1 MPMFYT
7 PKPRQFHYKPLFYD
21 PEKEEWEKLKAKYR
35 LENGLPLDDEKLR
48 AESEERKAESTKQG
62 VESEDK
68 DLEYFQRKVRDIERN
83 ERQEKQKLTFAD
95 FFKKRE
101 KPQFHYVSRFDSE
114 GNLLETPPEATKD
127 ASVKRRISRRFEDDD
142 MDRYKPIPAGKIM
155 IYTLLVCILLLF
167 IFW

>member
-1 MPMFYT
+1 M
-7 PKPRQFHYKPLFYD
+7 FYD

-35 LENGLPLDDEKLR
+35 LEKGLPLDDEKLR
-48 AESEERKAESTKQG
+48 AESGERKAESTKQG

>member
-1 MPMFYT
+1 M
-7 PKPRQFHYKPLFYD
+7 
-21 PEKEEWEKLKAKYR
+21 
-35 LENGLPLDDEKLR
+35 
-48 AESEERKAESTKQG
+48 
-62 VESEDK
+62 
-68 DLEYFQRKVRDIERN
+68 EYFQRKVRDIERT

>member
-68 DLEYFQRKVRDIERN
+68 DLEYFQRKVRDIERT

-95 FFKKRE
+95 FF
-101 KPQFHYVSRFDSE
+101 FD
-114 GNLLETPPEATKD
+114 GFG
-127 ASVKRRISRRFEDDD
+127 I
-142 MDRYKPIPAGKIM
+142 
-155 IYTLLVCILLLF
+155 
-167 IFW
+167 IFAFN

>member
-48 AESEERKAESTKQG
+48 AESEERRTEDTGS
-62 VESEDK
+62 DK

-83 ERQEKQKLTFAD
+83 E
-95 FFKKRE
+95 
-101 KPQFHYVSRFDSE
+101 
-114 GNLLETPPEATKD
+114 TP
-127 ASVKRRISRRFEDDD
+127 
-142 MDRYKPIPAGKIM
+142 
-155 IYTLLVCILLLF
+155 
-167 IFW
+167 

>member
-1 MPMFYT
+1 M
-7 PKPRQFHYKPLFYD
+7 
-21 PEKEEWEKLKAKYR
+21 
-35 LENGLPLDDEKLR
+35 
-48 AESEERKAESTKQG
+48 
-62 VESEDK
+62 
-68 DLEYFQRKVRDIERN
+68 
-83 ERQEKQKLTFAD
+83 
-95 FFKKRE
+95 E

-114 GNLLETPPEATKD
+114 GNLLETPPETTRD